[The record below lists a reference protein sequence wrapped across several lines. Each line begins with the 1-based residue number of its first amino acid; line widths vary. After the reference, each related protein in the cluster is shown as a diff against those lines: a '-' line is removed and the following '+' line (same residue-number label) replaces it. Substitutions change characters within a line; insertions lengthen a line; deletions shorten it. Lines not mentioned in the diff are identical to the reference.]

1 MATTVELIVDVRFF
15 LGNLSA
21 SAISDADLTTI
32 IDDVCVTYPT
42 NDCDQ
47 LYHSTLATLR
57 WLIRAE
63 AGGSSGSA
71 GSGAV
76 KKRVEKEGSV
86 SVTEEYDVSATSS
99 TSTGWD
105 KVLENLLASPKTIG
119 CTITTT
125 TTTTGAS
132 GGMVLIGGVSQAQA
146 DRVHNNTDTRT
157 ATRRTRNFWGAP
169 IRGGRY

>member
-21 SAISDADLTTI
+21 SAISDTDLTTI
-32 IDDVCVTYPT
+32 IDDVCVIYPT

-47 LYHSTLATLR
+47 LYYSTLATLR

-86 SVTEEYDVSATSS
+86 SVTEEYDVSATS
-99 TSTGWD
+99 TTATGWD
-105 KVLENLLASPKTIG
+105 KVLESLIKSPNTIG
-119 CTITTT
+119 CTVT
-125 TTTTGAS
+125 
-132 GGMVLIGGVSQAQA
+132 
-146 DRVHNNTDTRT
+146 T
-157 ATRRTRNFWGAP
+157 ATTSTSSNTGIVIIGTNTKTATHQTALNRRCGGARNINRHWC
-169 IRGGRY
+169 